1 MTSIINLIDQ
11 IEYPSED
18 GQPVAE
24 SDFQRE
30 YLLQSVEML
39 RHHFQSR
46 SDVYVSGNLFI
57 YYEQGNPKAVVAP
70 DVFVVL
76 GISNHD
82 RMSYKLWE
90 ENNQVPAFVMEVT
103 SKSTVS
109 EDQGVKKGLYA
120 FLGIQEYFQYDPTGD
135 YLEPRLQGLRLME
148 GNYLPIPAM
157 TSDAQDSLIIPSA
170 TLDLEL
176 HLQAGELRFYNPQS
190 QAFLRNYRETDAALQ
205 QAEKAMQQAETARQ
219 QAEQLAKEE
228 RLRAERLAVKLKELG
243 IDPQQL

>member
-1 MTSIINLIDQ
+1 MTSIIDLIDQ

-24 SDFQRE
+24 GDFQRE
-30 YLLQSVEML
+30 YLLQSVAML
-39 RHHFQSR
+39 RHHFQSHP
-46 SDVYVSGNLFI
+46 DIYVSGNLFI
-57 YYEQGNPKAVVAP
+57 YYERGNPKAVVAP

-109 EDQGVKKGLYA
+109 EDQGIKKGIYA

-135 YLEPRLQGLRLME
+135 YLEPRLQGLQLVD
-148 GNYLPIPAM
+148 GNYLPIPALK
-157 TSDAQDSLIIPSA
+157 SGEESLILPSA
-170 TLDLEL
+170 ALDLEL
-176 HLQAGELRFYNPQS
+176 CLQNGALRFYNPQTQS
-190 QAFLRNYRETDAALQ
+190 FLRNYQETDAALESAEIAKE
-205 QAEKAMQQAETARQ
+205 QADMARQ
-219 QAEQLAKEE
+219 QAEQVAEEE
-228 RLRAERLAVKLKELG
+228 RLKAERFRAKLKELG